1 MNQRRTP
8 TTTHDQRGRAVALV
22 PLANH
27 PTPARLLLSDFEALK
42 AQGVSDQWTLNE
54 AKPGY
59 RYVRAS
65 SSDGAKHLV
74 TIARVLLDAQQ
85 GRQIGYHDG
94 DRTNLLR
101 ENLYL
106 KGNERRARRAV
117 QTAERGVSHE

>member
-8 TTTHDQRGRAVALV
+8 ITTHDQRGRALALV

-27 PTPARLLLSDFEALK
+27 PTPARLLLDDFEALK
-42 AQGVSDQWTLNE
+42 ARGVSDQWTLNE
-54 AKPGY
+54 AKPGHS
-59 RYVRAS
+59 YVRAS
-65 SSDGAKHLV
+65 TGDAAQHLV
-74 TIARVLLDAQQ
+74 TIARLLLDAQR

-106 KGNERRARRAV
+106 KGTERRARRAV
-117 QTAERGVSHE
+117 QTAQKGASHE

>member
-8 TTTHDQRGRAVALV
+8 TTTHDQRGRVIAIV

-54 AKPGY
+54 AKPGH
-59 RYVRAS
+59 RYVRAF
-65 SSDGAKHLV
+65 SSDGAKRLV
-74 TIARVLLDAQQ
+74 TIARLLLDAQR

-106 KGNERRARRAV
+106 KGTERRARRAV
-117 QTAERGVSHE
+117 QTAQIGASHE

>member
-1 MNQRRTP
+1 MSQRRTP
-8 TTTHDQRGRAVALV
+8 TTTHDQRGRAVVLV

-27 PTPARLLLSDFEALK
+27 PKPARLLLSDFEALK
-42 AQGVSDQWTLNE
+42 AQGVSDQWTLNK
-54 AKPGY
+54 AKPGH

-65 SSDGAKHLV
+65 SSAGAKHLV
-74 TIARVLLDAQQ
+74 TIARVLLDAQR

-106 KGNERRARRAV
+106 KGGERRARRAM
-117 QTAERGVSHE
+117 QAAEKGVNHE